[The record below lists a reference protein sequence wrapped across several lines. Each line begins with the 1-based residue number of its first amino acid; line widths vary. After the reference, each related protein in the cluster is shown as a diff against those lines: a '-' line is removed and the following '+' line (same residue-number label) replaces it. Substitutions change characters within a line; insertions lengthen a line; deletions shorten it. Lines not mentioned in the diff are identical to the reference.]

1 MTEQQKKYI
10 EANIDLIE
18 NDKWKEFFKN
28 APRGTGE
35 VLYSARI
42 DFMTWM
48 KQVPPECFRGSALT
62 SITVPN
68 NVTSI
73 GDDAFYYCTSLTSIN
88 IPDSVISI
96 GDAAFYD
103 CRSLTSIVIP
113 DSVTSIGDCAFEF
126 CYSLTSI
133 EIPES
138 VTSIGHYAFAY
149 CRRLKSIT
157 ISSSMINIK
166 SDAFNSIESDV
177 VINFNGTKQQ
187 WKNLISDD
195 IAVFK
200 NTRYTCNCVDGA
212 VRKSR

>member
-35 VLYSARI
+35 VLYFARI

-68 NVTSI
+68 N
-73 GDDAFYYCTSLTSIN
+73 
-88 IPDSVISI
+88 
-96 GDAAFYD
+96 
-103 CRSLTSIVIP
+103 
-113 DSVTSIGDCAFEF
+113 
-126 CYSLTSI
+126 
-133 EIPES
+133 